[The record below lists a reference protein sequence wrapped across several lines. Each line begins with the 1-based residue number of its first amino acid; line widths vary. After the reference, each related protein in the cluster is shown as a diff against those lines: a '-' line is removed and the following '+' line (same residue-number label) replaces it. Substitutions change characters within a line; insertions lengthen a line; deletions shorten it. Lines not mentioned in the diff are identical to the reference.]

1 MKLKY
6 YCVLMLQLIIWSA
19 YSLME
24 WLSKHDHPLYNVLM
38 FLVFFYL
45 SVVIGHWI
53 IKSAKKTL
61 LTTFFSLGV
70 YSSFH
75 MALAILQA

>member
-1 MKLKY
+1 MKY
-6 YCVLMLQLIIWSA
+6 YYVLMLQLIIWSA

-24 WLSKHDHPLYNVLM
+24 WLSQHDHPIYNGLM

-45 SVVIGHWI
+45 SNVIGNAI

-61 LTTFFSLGV
+61 LATVASLGL
-70 YSSFH
+70 YSIFH
-75 MALAILQA
+75 MALAILQI